1 MRSFIGKI
9 RKIIIS
15 DKLFILFMIL
25 KRLNLRTFPLIVRR
39 LSKNRMQRNC
49 RYSDKTDIIS
59 LSINTPDGSNQC
71 VHTDIIKICDSKYM
85 MVITPYPFG
94 WDVFENPVFYISS
107 DLINWSYLSGPI
119 DFPIQ
124 GEKHHFSDAT
134 IIMIEDKYY
143 CYYRECDYDAI
154 PNKTNIYMTTSND
167 GVSWDKR
174 KKIFSENMS
183 DCDIIS
189 PDINYDMNGFHCWF
203 CLKSNDKIKLNY
215 TADMGLTKKSFVEHI
230 VEGIPENRILWHMSQ
245 VSYKDEGELF
255 LFTIADEIGGANSEL
270 YLAYR
275 IKNIQKISVLKK
287 LDIKEKIPQIELEY
301 RATGIIE
308 NDNLKIIASV
318 MYKDYT
324 WGLVLME
331 EKNVED
337 IFKCKTR

>member
-1 MRSFIGKI
+1 
-9 RKIIIS
+9 
-15 DKLFILFMIL
+15 MIL

-71 VHTDIIKICDSKYM
+71 VHPDIIKICDSKYM

-134 IIMIEDKYY
+134 ITMIEDKYY
-143 CYYRECDYDAI
+143 RYYRECDYDAI

-183 DCDIIS
+183 CLLYTS
-189 PDINYDMNGFHCWF
+189 PSPRD
-203 CLKSNDKIKLNY
+203 
-215 TADMGLTKKSFVEHI
+215 
-230 VEGIPENRILWHMSQ
+230 
-245 VSYKDEGELF
+245 
-255 LFTIADEIGGANSEL
+255 
-270 YLAYR
+270 
-275 IKNIQKISVLKK
+275 
-287 LDIKEKIPQIELEY
+287 
-301 RATGIIE
+301 
-308 NDNLKIIASV
+308 
-318 MYKDYT
+318 
-324 WGLVLME
+324 
-331 EKNVED
+331 
-337 IFKCKTR
+337 